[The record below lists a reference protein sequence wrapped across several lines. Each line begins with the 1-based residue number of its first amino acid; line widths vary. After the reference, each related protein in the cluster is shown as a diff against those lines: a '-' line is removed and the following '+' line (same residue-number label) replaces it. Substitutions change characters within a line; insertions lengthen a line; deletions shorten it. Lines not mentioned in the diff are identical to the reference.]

1 MELFAKLFDSL
12 LVFVYHCFDRIVIHG
27 YLSGLSRPEQVVHFV
42 RHVLGIPVVS
52 KEVLRQRTEDYRH
65 WVEAYARNQ
74 HIPIEW
80 AEKGLRKEDYV
91 LPALHRMERR
101 NAFGVYFI
109 FRSMEQGRTFRITV
123 PKFPTQDPNHRIL
136 AVQRSRFTHYYF
148 YIRDEVLGPIVVR
161 VASFFPFH
169 ATYWLNGHSFIERE
183 LVRAGIGFHK
193 NDNAFLAVDDVDALQ
208 AAADRLSPPII
219 RKQLDYW
226 TLILGPKFSKK
237 QRSQMTLSR
246 FYAIAQIEY
255 CRNFI
260 FKRHFAIHKIFER
273 SCEIGLWRMTANR
286 ISQIFG
292 VRLTKKLRGKLATV
306 IEQIDH
312 GHHVFRVNFK
322 NALLR
327 QYEKFSRFLRNELL
341 SNNLTDFGLRKGL
354 DHLDAVRQ
362 KFRAITDR
370 FAEFQAQSLNV
381 HVDFPLLQRLALPI
395 TIGTVRYPGI
405 RLQDIRV
412 IRLLEVLLHG
422 STTVGGWTAI
432 QIHQAVLVTFNLSPK
447 NYGLNQLRYDLR
459 KLKGHGLLQR
469 DGRRYAYRLTTKGLQ
484 VALLFLFFHKRLCG
498 PLANTCFHHQPDADH
513 RPESKLEA
521 AYHKADKA
529 IQQIV
534 DLLAAA

>member
-42 RHVLGIPVVS
+42 RQVLGIPVVS
-52 KEVLRQRTEDYRH
+52 KEVLRQRTDDYRN
-65 WVEAYARNQ
+65 WVEAYARNHQ
-74 HIPIEW
+74 IPMEW

-91 LPALHRMERR
+91 LPALNRMERR

-109 FRSMEQGRTFRITV
+109 FKSMEQGRTFRISM
-123 PKFPTQDPNHRIL
+123 PKFPTQDPNYRIL
-136 AVQRSRFTHYYF
+136 AHQRSRFTHYYF
-148 YIRDEVLGPIVVR
+148 YVRDEVLGPIIVR

-183 LVRAGIGFHK
+183 LIKAGIGFHK
-193 NDNAFLAVDDVDALQ
+193 NDNAFLAVDDVAALQ
-208 AAADRLSPPII
+208 AAADRLRPQII
-219 RKQLDYW
+219 RKLLDYW

-237 QRSQMTLSR
+237 ERSQISLSR

-260 FKRHFAIHKIFER
+260 FKRHFPIHKIFAR
-273 SCEIGLWRMTANR
+273 SCEIGLWRMTAHR
-286 ISQIFG
+286 ISEIFG
-292 VRLTKKLRGKLATV
+292 VRLTKKLRGKLACV
-306 IEQIDH
+306 SEQIEH

-362 KFRAITDR
+362 KFQIITDR
-370 FAEFQAQSLNV
+370 FAGFQAQTLNV
-381 HVDFPLLQRLALPI
+381 HVDFPLLERLALPI

-405 RLQDIRV
+405 RIQDARV

-422 STTVGGWTAI
+422 GTTVGGWSAK
-432 QIHQAVLVTFNLSPK
+432 QIHQAVRATFSLPAK
-447 NYGLNQLRYDLR
+447 AYGLNQLRYDLR

-469 DGRRYAYRLTTKGLQ
+469 DGRRYAYRLTTKGVQ

-498 PLANTCFHHQPDADH
+498 PVANSCFHHQPDPDH
-513 RPESKLEA
+513 PA
-521 AYHKADKA
+521 
-529 IQQIV
+529 
-534 DLLAAA
+534 